1 MCCKGFVKR
10 IVPFFLTFA
19 VGLFIASFFVTVVAP
34 SLKIPN
40 RGWRR
45 NHRQYDRQME
55 LENQRL
61 RDENLRLRNEAQQK
75 FDKFAA
81 TYEMND
87 DGSVKRIVNIEA
99 TTVGEQVDEFVPP
112 PIPNNVGSD
121 GISEPRRIK

>member
-19 VGLFIASFFVTVVAP
+19 VGLLVASFFVTVAAP
-34 SLKIPN
+34 SFQFKSRN
-40 RGWRR
+40 WKR

-75 FDKFAA
+75 FDGMSGTF
-81 TYEMND
+81 EMNK
-87 DGSVKRIVNIEA
+87 DGSIKRVERLEVTSKGTLA
-99 TTVGEQVDEFVPP
+99 H
-112 PIPNNVGSD
+112 
-121 GISEPRRIK
+121 

>member
-87 DGSVKRIVNIEA
+87 DGSVKRIVKIEA

>member
-19 VGLFIASFFVTVVAP
+19 VGLFVASFFVTVAAP
-34 SLKIPN
+34 SFQFKSRN
-40 RGWRR
+40 WKR
-45 NHRQYDRQME
+45 NHQQYDRQME
-55 LENQRL
+55 LENQQL
-61 RDENLRLRNEAQQK
+61 RDENLRLRNEAQRK

-81 TYEMND
+81 TYEMNN
-87 DGSVKRIVNIEA
+87 DGSVKRIVEIEA

-121 GISEPRRIK
+121 GISEPSRIK

>member
-81 TYEMND
+81 TYEMNN
-87 DGSVKRIVNIEA
+87 DGSVKRVVKIEA

-112 PIPNNVGSD
+112 PIPNTLGSD
-121 GISEPRRIK
+121 GITEPRRIK